1 MRPLRRTLLLAGTVT
16 DFFCSLQ
23 IVRSVLERSQSA
35 NMSVPQLSLF
45 GPSALAPEGLQYH
58 PEFVTPAEERELI
71 DRLAELELEP
81 FQFGA
86 YEGKRR
92 IASFGFSYDFSRQ
105 RLDAAKS
112 PPSWLRTYISR
123 IERSRAPENTR
134 IAQVL
139 ITQYLPGAGIGW
151 HRDKKQFGLIFGL
164 SLGAACPF
172 RLRRKAG
179 LRWERFT
186 LEIEPR
192 SLYVISGEARSSWE
206 HSIPPISETRYSITF
221 RTLA

>member
-1 MRPLRRTLLLAGTVT
+1 
-16 DFFCSLQ
+16 
-23 IVRSVLERSQSA
+23 
-35 NMSVPQLSLF
+35 MSVSQLSLF
-45 GPSALAPEGLQYH
+45 RPSALAPEGLQYH

-92 IASFGFSYDFSRQ
+92 IASFGFSYDFSHQ
-105 RLDAAKS
+105 RLDAAK
-112 PPSWLRTYISR
+112 PLPDWLSTYISR
-123 IERSRAPENTR
+123 IERTRAPGAR
-134 IAQVL
+134 IAQALV
-139 ITQYLPGAGIGW
+139 TQYLPGAGIGW
-151 HRDKKQFGLIFGL
+151 HRDKKQFDLIFGL
-164 SLGAACPF
+164 SLGAACPL

-179 LRWERFT
+179 SRWERFT
-186 LEIEPR
+186 LELEPR

-206 HSIPPISETRYSITF
+206 HSIPPISETRYSLTF